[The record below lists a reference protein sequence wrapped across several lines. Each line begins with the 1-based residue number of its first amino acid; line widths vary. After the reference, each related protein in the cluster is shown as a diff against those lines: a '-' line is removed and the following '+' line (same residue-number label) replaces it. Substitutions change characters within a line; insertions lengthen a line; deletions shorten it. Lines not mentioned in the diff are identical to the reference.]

1 MEKFI
6 ETLEKEVEKKL
17 RPLEHSH
24 LNVLK
29 KSSEASLVPG
39 NSFQLLKEFIDS
51 HIPKS
56 VAEEIVFF
64 KIVKPRLYNR
74 LIYYRKVYNHEMNRT
89 VGMKSQRQYADDALK
104 FRAISSWGGCNANDV
119 LWRNNVFDLHSD
131 ESAIEWIRKQA
142 DGYETSLKAFS
153 DSLMQESIKS

>member
-1 MEKFI
+1 
-6 ETLEKEVEKKL
+6 
-17 RPLEHSH
+17 
-24 LNVLK
+24 
-29 KSSEASLVPG
+29 
-39 NSFQLLKEFIDS
+39 
-51 HIPKS
+51 
-56 VAEEIVFF
+56 
-64 KIVKPRLYNR
+64 
-74 LIYYRKVYNHEMNRT
+74 MNRT

>member
-6 ETLEKEVEKKL
+6 ETLEKEVEKKP
-17 RPLEHSH
+17 RSLEHSH

-56 VAEEIVFF
+56 VAEEIEFF

-74 LIYYRKVYNHEMNRT
+74 
-89 VGMKSQRQYADDALK
+89 S
-104 FRAISSWGGCNANDV
+104 F
-119 LWRNNVFDLHSD
+119 
-131 ESAIEWIRKQA
+131 
-142 DGYETSLKAFS
+142 
-153 DSLMQESIKS
+153 